1 MTPED
6 DNVAVPAT
14 RGVAFGLSEEDFA
27 LLRSEG
33 IKAFREALNPI
44 LNRTIDEFLDQ
55 QTGSPLQL
63 NADHM
68 NRLAARYCE
77 AVRQGAKRLAK
88 DLGDAIGNRQGLGTE
103 ALKWIETCVD
113 CFISEL
119 TSSKAVHDLFEGLVQ
134 ITFTVANPR
143 EAEQMLS
150 ESFSKLDSS
159 GVLTKKSDEA
169 LKLAIALHGS
179 SSARLE
185 EKGLETAASRPEGDT
200 IPISERESFVLP
212 ILDKKGWSILDW
224 AHNSGV
230 DFNTAS
236 NYLKGKTKPY
246 KSTRA
251 KLANS
256 LGVEVLKLPT

>member
-14 RGVAFGLSEEDFA
+14 RGIAFGLSEEDFA

-44 LNRTIDEFLDQ
+44 LNRTIDEFLAQ
-55 QTGSPLQL
+55 QTGSPFQL

-119 TSSKAVHDLFEGLVQ
+119 TSSTAVHDLFEGLVQ

-159 GVLTKKSDEA
+159 GLLTKKSDEA
-169 LKLAIALHGS
+169 LKLAIALRGS

-185 EKGLETAASRPEGDT
+185 EKGLETAASYPKA
-200 IPISERESFVLP
+200 IPTGERKSFVLP